1 MSMDVFFEAEPSVE
15 AFEKKLSSIYEQTQ
29 APTVLVFAADENN
42 WTAEALNP
50 VLQQA
55 KASVLGGVFPQII
68 YAQQNYSTGVVF
80 VALQSAVEWT
90 SLSGLSDI
98 NSSFDKQLEPL
109 SEYWEA
115 MSAPATQLVLVD
127 GLSTCIGAMID
138 ALFMNFGLVNNF
150 IGGGAGSLSFV
161 QKPCLLTPKGML
173 MDATLLVRLPLVS
186 GVGVSHG
193 WQAISQSFKVT
204 SSDKNCVKQLD
215 WKPAFD
221 EYRQVVEAHSGQVF
235 NADNFYDLA
244 KFYPF
249 GINKLDAEMIV
260 RDPLMLSTD
269 QAMVCVGEVPEGSF
283 VRILNGTEESLLAA
297 AAEACKR
304 AQAAHRQQTDHPVQL
319 GCFIDCISRVLFE
332 GDHLKNEIAKVS
344 GDYPLF
350 GALTLGEIANS
361 GKDYLEFYNKTAVL
375 GLLSEVES

>member
-15 AFEKKLSSIYEQTQ
+15 AFEKKLHGIYEQTQ
-29 APTVLVFAADENN
+29 ASTVLVFAADENN

-50 VLQQA
+50 VLLQA
-55 KASVLGGVFPQII
+55 KTSVLGGIFPQII
-68 YAQQNYSTGVVF
+68 YAQQNYSKGVVF
-80 VALQSAVEWT
+80 VALQSAVEWA

-98 NSSFDKQLEPL
+98 TNNFDRQLEPL
-109 SEYWEA
+109 AEHWEA
-115 MSAPATQLVLVD
+115 MPVPAIQLVLVD
-127 GLSTCIGAMID
+127 GLSTCISAMID
-138 ALFMNFGLVNNF
+138 ALFMNFGLVNNV
-150 IGGGAGSLSFV
+150 IGGGAGSLSFM

-173 MDATLLVRLPLVS
+173 MDATLLVRLPLAS

-204 SSDKNCVKQLD
+204 SSEKNCVKQLD
-215 WKPAFD
+215 WKPAFAA
-221 EYRQVVEAHSGQVF
+221 YQQVVEAHSGQEF

-249 GINKLDAEMIV
+249 GVNKLDAEMIV

-319 GCFIDCISRVLFE
+319 GCFINCISRVLFE